1 MPQNNTK
8 YNSSSTL
15 HHWLFFH

>member
-1 MPQNNTK
+1 MPQNITK

-15 HHWLFFH
+15 HHWLFH